1 MTSTAPIR
9 QLARGGVL
17 NVAGTVIGGGAGIA
31 LVVLVTNGVRQD
43 IAGMLFA
50 ATSFFLIVT
59 AVSALGTDVGL
70 AHAIQRR
77 LVAGSPASALATVG
91 IALRAVIAL
100 SVAVAVVVWV
110 AAPWFSAVISR
121 GTDQVAMTGMLRV
134 LALALPIATAYD
146 TVVAATLAYGTT
158 RANVVVE
165 KLGRMPGQILCVL
178 VALLL
183 GVGPTGLAIAWAAPY
198 LLGLVAVAWWC
209 RRIAR
214 GRMSMSQFT
223 PPTSAPPMSTPP
235 TSTPP
240 TSAPS
245 TSTPSTST
253 LLPPSPSTPA
263 PSTASPASAPP
274 EDAPALAAEPTRAE
288 LAKDFWAFTAPRA
301 LGRICQVAL
310 QRTDIVLVA
319 ALLSPRHAAVYTAA
333 TRFLVVGQM
342 GMQAIQQVLAPQLS
356 KLFARG
362 DLPGVRQV
370 FSTSTAWLMAITW
383 PVYLTSAIAAPLL
396 LRIFGSG
403 YESGLATVV
412 ILSLTMLATTAT
424 GSVDV
429 VLLMAGRS
437 RQSLVNNASA
447 LVIDVILVVLL
458 VPPFGITGAALAWAA
473 ALLVRNVLPMI
484 QVRRAFGVTS
494 LGPGVGWVAFSAG
507 LCFGGVPLLIALV
520 LPMSLPVV
528 GIWLPLMCVAYA
540 AMLWRGR
547 TTLELAA
554 FQGALPGITIRARRE
569 RRLVSRG

>member
-1 MTSTAPIR
+1 VSGTSPAPIR

-17 NVAGTVIGGGAGIA
+17 NVAGTVVGGGAGIA
-31 LVVLVTNGVRQD
+31 LAVLVTNGVRQD

-50 ATSFFLIVT
+50 ATSFFLIVS

-91 IALRAVIAL
+91 IALRAVIGL
-100 SVAVAVVVWV
+100 SLAVAVAVWV
-110 AAPWFSAVISR
+110 AAPWFSAVISQ
-121 GTDQVAMTGMLRV
+121 GSDHAAMTAMLRV
-134 LALALPIATAYD
+134 LALALPVATAYD

-178 VALLL
+178 GALLV
-183 GVGPTGLAIAWAAPY
+183 GAGPTGLAIAWAAPY

-209 RRIAR
+209 RRIALSR
-214 GRMSMSQFT
+214 AAAPT
-223 PPTSAPPMSTPP
+223 APPT
-235 TSTPP
+235 
-240 TSAPS
+240 APS
-245 TSTPSTST
+245 TV
-253 LLPPSPSTPA
+253 PPT
-263 PSTASPASAPP
+263 APP
-274 EDAPALAAEPTRAE
+274 TAVPVPAVEPARADLARE
-288 LAKDFWAFTAPRA
+288 FWAFTAPRA

-319 ALLSPRHAAVYTAA
+319 VLLSPRHAAVYTAA

-362 DLPGVRQV
+362 DLAGVRRV

-383 PVYLTSAIAAPLL
+383 PVYLTSAIAASLL
-396 LRIFGSG
+396 LHIFGSG
-403 YESGLATVV
+403 YESGHATVV

-429 VLLMAGRS
+429 ALLMAGRS

-447 LVIDVILVVLL
+447 LVIDVILVVVL

-473 ALLVRNVLPMI
+473 ALAVRNMLPMI

-494 LGPGVGWVAFSAG
+494 LGPGVGWVAASAG
-507 LCFGGVPLLIALV
+507 LCFGVVPVLLSLV
-520 LPMSLPVV
+520 LPMTWWALVAWLPV
-528 GIWLPLMCVAYA
+528 MSVAYTV
-540 AMLWRGR
+540 MLWRGR
-547 TTLELAA
+547 TVLELAA
-554 FQGALPGITIRARRE
+554 FSALPGLPP
-569 RRLVSRG
+569 RLRPGRLTG

>member
-214 GRMSMSQFT
+214 GRFSMSQ
-223 PPTSAPPMSTPP
+223 STPP
-235 TSTPP
+235 
-240 TSAPS
+240 

-253 LLPPSPSTPA
+253 LLSPSPS
-263 PSTASPASAPP
+263 STASPASTPP

>member
-1 MTSTAPIR
+1 M
-9 QLARGGVL
+9 ARGGVL
-17 NVAGTVIGGGAGIA
+17 NVAGTVIGGSAGIA
-31 LVVLVTNGVRQD
+31 LVVLVTNGVAQD

-91 IALRAVIAL
+91 IALRAVVAL
-100 SVAVAVVVWV
+100 SVAVAVVVWF
-110 AAPWFSAVISR
+110 AAPWFATVLGHS
-121 GTDQVAMTGMLRV
+121 TDQVAMTGMLRV
-134 LALALPIATAYD
+134 LALALPVATAYD

-158 RANVVVE
+158 RANVLVE

-183 GVGPTGLAIAWAAPY
+183 EVGPTGLAIAWAAPY
-198 LLGLVAVAWWC
+198 LFGLVAVAWWC
-209 RRIAR
+209 NRIAR
-214 GRMSMSQFT
+214 QRAAVAGSGAMPSSVSPP
-223 PPTSAPPMSTPP
+223 PPTTQAP
-235 TSTPP
+235 
-240 TSAPS
+240 
-245 TSTPSTST
+245 TPSAGG
-253 LLPPSPSTPA
+253 A
-263 PSTASPASAPP
+263 PGAA
-274 EDAPALAAEPTRAE
+274 DAPGEPSRAE
-288 LAKDFWAFTAPRA
+288 LAKDFWEFTAPRA

-319 ALLSPRHAAVYTAA
+319 ILLSPRHAAIYTAA

-370 FSTSTAWLMAITW
+370 FSTSTAWLMVITW
-383 PVYLTSAIAAPLL
+383 PLYLTSAIAAPLL
-396 LRIFGSG
+396 LRIFGGG

-458 VPPFGITGAALAWAA
+458 VPSLGITGAALAWAA
-473 ALLVRNVLPMI
+473 ALAVRNLLPMI
-484 QVRRAFGVTS
+484 QIRRAFGVTS
-494 LGPGVGWVAFSAG
+494 IGPGVAWVAASAG
-507 LCFGGVPLLIALV
+507 LCFGVVPMVIGLA
-520 LPMSLPVV
+520 LPMSLPIVA
-528 GIWLPLMCVAYA
+528 IWLPLMCVAYA

-554 FQGALPGITIRARRE
+554 FQEALPAITIRARRD
-569 RRLVSRG
+569 RRLAARG

>member
-1 MTSTAPIR
+1 MSSTAPIR

-17 NVAGTVIGGGAGIA
+17 NVSGSVIGGGAGIA

-43 IAGMLFA
+43 IAGLLFA

-70 AHAIQRR
+70 AHAVQRR
-77 LVAGSPASALATVG
+77 LVAGSPASALVTVG
-91 IALRAVIAL
+91 IALRAVVAL
-100 SVAVAVVVWV
+100 SVAVAVIVWI
-110 AAPWFSAVISR
+110 AAPWFAAVIGQDADR
-121 GTDQVAMTGMLRV
+121 AAMTGMLRV
-134 LALALPIATAYD
+134 LALALPVATAYD
-146 TVVAATLAYGTT
+146 TVLAATLAYGTT
-158 RANVVVE
+158 RANVLVE

-178 VALLL
+178 GALLF

-209 RRIAR
+209 RRIAH
-214 GRMSMSQFT
+214 GR
-223 PPTSAPPMSTPP
+223 
-235 TSTPP
+235 
-240 TSAPS
+240 
-245 TSTPSTST
+245 
-253 LLPPSPSTPA
+253 
-263 PSTASPASAPP
+263 
-274 EDAPALAAEPTRAE
+274 APALPSPTAGHVQGEEPKKAA
-288 LAKDFWAFTAPRA
+288 LAREFWAFTAPRA

-319 ALLSPRHAAVYTAA
+319 ALLSPRHAAIYTAA
-333 TRFLVVGQM
+333 TRFLVVGQV

-362 DLPGVRQV
+362 DIRGVRQV

-383 PVYLTSAIAAPLL
+383 PVYLTSAVAAPLL
-396 LRIFGSG
+396 LQIFGPG

-447 LVIDVILVVLL
+447 LVIDVALVVLL
-458 VPPFGITGAALAWAA
+458 VPPLGITGAAFAWAA
-473 ALLVRNVLPMI
+473 ALAARNVLPMI

-494 LGPGVGWVAFSAG
+494 LGPAVGWVAASSG
-507 LCFGGVPLLIALV
+507 LCFGGVPVLLSLV
-520 LPMSLPVV
+520 LPMTWWVLAA
-528 GIWLPLMCVAYA
+528 WLTGMGVAYTA
-540 AMLWRGR
+540 LLWRGR
-547 TTLELAA
+547 AQLELAA
-554 FQGALPGITIRARRE
+554 FSALPRLPLRVRAAAG
-569 RRLVSRG
+569 RLTG

>member
-77 LVAGSPASALATVG
+77 LVAGSPASALATVR

-121 GTDQVAMTGMLRV
+121 GTDQVPMTGMLRV

-183 GVGPTGLAIAWAAPY
+183 GVGPTGLAVAWAAPY

-214 GRMSMSQFT
+214 SRMSMS
-223 PPTSAPPMSTPP
+223 PSTPP
-235 TSTPP
+235 TSTPSTSTAP
-240 TSAPS
+240 TSA
-245 TSTPSTST
+245 
-253 LLPPSPSTPA
+253 LLPPSPSMPS

-274 EDAPALAAEPTRAE
+274 EGAHALAAEPTRAE

-319 ALLSPRHAAVYTAA
+319 ALLSPGHAAVYTAA

-412 ILSLTMLATTAT
+412 ILALTMLATTAT

-494 LGPGVGWVAFSAG
+494 LGPGVGWVAVSAG

-528 GIWLPLMCVAYA
+528 GSWLPLMCVAYA

-569 RRLVSRG
+569 RRIVSRG